1 MVGKRHRDY
10 LLLKQQLQGIFTSQ
24 DKNSTCADFLMS
36 SKGKKPPFLKAG
48 NWSMAETE
56 YRPQSGTI
64 RRQKIFRKSKLNSLG
79 RGKFFLIMETRFR
92 YWKHS
97 MEA

>member
-1 MVGKRHRDY
+1 MLSCVEELRLSTKARWHGSGIIEES
-10 LLLKQQLQGIFTSQ
+10 LQQLQGIFTSQ

-56 YRPQSGTI
+56 YRLQSGTI
-64 RRQKIFRKSKLNSLG
+64 RHNWEPMILDEKNKA
-79 RGKFFLIMETRFR
+79 T
-92 YWKHS
+92 
-97 MEA
+97 